1 MWWPWSGCLE
11 RLLPDE
17 NSRFGGFE
25 DWDEEN
31 GKQPNE
37 VLTKEEGVPVPDNTN
52 LSFRAFIMG
61 TSELFKAKDQP
72 PVTTVHNGQEKSI
85 MDFGQFKPDRD
96 FLAVYVG
103 STGDASLPGSMD

>member
-1 MWWPWSGCLE
+1 MLRSEE
-11 RLLPDE
+11 RILTTHTGSLPRPDDLIKMM
-17 NSRFGGFE
+17 FA
-25 DWDEEN
+25 
-31 GKQPNE
+31 
-37 VLTKEEGVPVPDNTN
+37 KEEGVPVPDNTN